1 MPPIVILLFVV
12 VVGIIIA
19 FSVFHS
25 KQVHQSWTDAARA
38 LGMAY
43 QGGGFLRSRRITGTF
58 EGMPVLV
65 DTFTQSAG
73 KSSTTYTRFRITL
86 SPPLRLGLRL
96 SREGFLKGLTKLFGA
111 QDIRVGDAAFD
122 ANVMI
127 KGSDP
132 DRVRAFLTPARRV
145 RIDRFL
151 GSYPGAT
158 IDDTEIAWHTRGL
171 LSDPNRIVSIV
182 RQIARLAWHL
192 VDSRAADDAMG
203 TAMIAMDE
211 GHPQEALS
219 ALQRRRTEPAASEFA
234 GPSAEE
240 QLLEGQLLMLGGRTD
255 EAKQTFAKAQEAAP
269 DDPEISDWAQKTTD
283 VATPAETAPAG
294 DQAHAEPAPPLG
306 RTDTLLDAPS
316 VCAALFGEGITSFTA
331 NRTFDEQYASKAVR
345 WSGVLESVESS
356 AFDFVFNLRD
366 ICKARVVVGQM
377 DSSAYGD
384 TQVFAVIQVKDPTA
398 EALEP
403 RVGQTVTFEGTLLKV
418 DGFMRNLYVIDGR
431 VVG

>member
-211 GHPQEALS
+211 GHAQEALS
-219 ALQRRRTEPAASEFA
+219 ALQRRRTEPAASEFD

-240 QLLEGQLLMLGGRTD
+240 QLLEGQLLLLGGRND
-255 EAKQTFAKAQEAAP
+255 EAKQTFAKAREAAP
-269 DDPEISDWAQKTTD
+269 DDPEINDWAQKTTD

-294 DQAHAEPAPPLG
+294 EPAHAEPAPPLG
-306 RTDTLLDAPS
+306 QADTLLDAPS

-331 NRTFDEQYASKAVR
+331 NSTFDEQYASKAVR
-345 WSGVLESVESS
+345 WSGVLENVESS
-356 AFDFVFNLRD
+356 TFDFVFNLRD
-366 ICKARVVVGQM
+366 ICMARVEVGQM
-377 DSSAYGD
+377 DSNAYGD
-384 TQVFAVIQVKDPTA
+384 RRVFAVVQVKDQTA

-418 DGFMRNLYVIDGR
+418 DGFMRNLYVIDGY
-431 VVG
+431 VIG